1 MGQVKVRR
9 IKKED
14 APQIARIAKAID
26 KTAPAIDFK
35 RILDPEFRTS
45 SDASF
50 VAEQEG
56 KVVGYMIGTV
66 SSGSFGVDKCAWI
79 VLFGVDPKLM
89 GQGIGKRLAEEVFV
103 FYKKRKIKNILTT
116 VKWDSTDILSFFK
129 TLGFDRSEF
138 INLHRVLK

>member
-1 MGQVKVRR
+1 MSQVKVRR

-14 APQIARIAKAID
+14 APQVSRIARAID
-26 KTAPAIDFK
+26 KTAPTIDFR
-35 RILDPEFRTS
+35 RILDPGFKTS
-45 SDASF
+45 SEAGF
-50 VAEQEG
+50 VAEIEG

-66 SSGSFGVDKCAWI
+66 SSGSFGLDKCAWI

-89 GQGIGKRLAEEVFV
+89 GQGIGKQLAEKVFE
-103 FYKKRKIKNILTT
+103 YYRKRKIKNVLTT

-138 INLHRVLK
+138 INLHKVLE